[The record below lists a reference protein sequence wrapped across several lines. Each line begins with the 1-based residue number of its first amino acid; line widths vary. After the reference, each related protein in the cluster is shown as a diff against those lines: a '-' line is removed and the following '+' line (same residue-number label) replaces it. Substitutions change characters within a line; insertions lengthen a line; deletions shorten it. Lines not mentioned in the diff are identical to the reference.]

1 MPIINQV
8 VKGGGGTRPTYY
20 VEKKLDANGK
30 LVQGDALFDFTGVRD
45 IGSNILQYA
54 FYENTNIRGQVS
66 MPDLVTLSGQYALG
80 YCFNRCIHITSFSM
94 PVLATITNS
103 YALSFAFGNTGIT
116 SAVFPALT
124 SITAGLVFDYCFAA
138 CNSLTK
144 AEFPSLSTAE
154 GYAIFENTFIN
165 CSALEDVYFY
175 ALTPSSFGTGT
186 TLFNN
191 MLQNCSGVTVHFP
204 MAIQSTI
211 SSWSS
216 VTDGFSGTNTTVLF
230 DIVTSLTGADSNTY
244 SRSQKNS
251 TSTAIAWTYND
262 TIYYTSGTSEPSVGD
277 TIYSD
282 AACTTT
288 VTTIDSIA

>member
-8 VKGGGGTRPTYY
+8 VKGGGGTGPTYY

-30 LVQGDALFDFTGVRD
+30 LVQGDILFDFTGVRD

-103 YALSFAFGNTGIT
+103 YALSFTFGNTAIT
-116 SAVFPALT
+116 SAIFPSLT
-124 SITAGLVFDYCFAA
+124 SITTGLVFDYCFAA

-144 AEFPSLSTAE
+144 AEFPSLSIAE
-154 GYAIFENTFIN
+154 GYAIFENAFIN

-216 VTDGFSGTNTTVLF
+216 VTSGFSGTNTTVLF
-230 DIVTSLTGADSNTY
+230 DIVTSLTDADGNTY
-244 SRSQKNS
+244 VRKQKES
-251 TSTAIAWTYND
+251 TSTATAWVYND
-262 TIYYTSGTSEPSVGD
+262 TLYYTSGTSEPSVGD

-282 AACTTT
+282 AACTAA